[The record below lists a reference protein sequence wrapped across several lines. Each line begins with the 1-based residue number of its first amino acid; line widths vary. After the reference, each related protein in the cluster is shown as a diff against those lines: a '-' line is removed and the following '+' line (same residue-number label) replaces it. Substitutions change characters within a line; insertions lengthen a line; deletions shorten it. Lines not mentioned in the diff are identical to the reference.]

1 MCVVGACYDF
11 ASFTDLFSFK
21 VCRTKPV
28 EVDPSERD
36 PLIPTAVQPSPH
48 QPMQKR
54 PMRLF
59 FTQDKAIEGGFGRI
73 YRARA
78 TDDSQKLVAV
88 KKCHVTPDHVEH
100 PRLQHEAC
108 ALVLLRGHRAIPHV
122 YAWGKSQFYEYL
134 ALELL
139 DTDLSDMKGNLTL
152 RNLAALLHQLLD
164 GLEFIHS
171 HGIVHCDIKPSNL
184 MLGRAGAEPGRVRI
198 IDFGVCRPFRDPV
211 TFEHRPDKGTLWS
224 LGTQGYMSLNGH
236 YHHPPRR
243 DDLESLAYTA
253 LSLMAGRLPWDRRNK
268 DRLSSNG
275 VFSLK
280 KQWTGTRLAGDLSV
294 FGAFVDYARHLG
306 YTEEPDYD
314 HWKHQ
319 FRALV
324 QGAWADSDPLYDP
337 CDTTSPPVKSIV
349 VDGDF
354 ELPEEIYRAELTEEA
369 ARHGR
374 FDLPE
379 SKSEPMPEGSDGVW
393 IPEFTWAVAMP
404 VEDDE
409 LLGDESAIVRAGLDV
424 VDAIPEGQR
433 PYLSSICPPE
443 VMRTAS
449 VQKI

>member
-1 MCVVGACYDF
+1 
-11 ASFTDLFSFK
+11 
-21 VCRTKPV
+21 
-28 EVDPSERD
+28 
-36 PLIPTAVQPSPH
+36 
-48 QPMQKR
+48 
-54 PMRLF
+54 MRLF
-59 FTQDKAIEGGFGRI
+59 FTQDKAIEGGF
-73 YRARA
+73 
-78 TDDSQKLVAV
+78 
-88 KKCHVTPDHVEH
+88 
-100 PRLQHEAC
+100 
-108 ALVLLRGHRAIPHV
+108 GHRAIPHV

-211 TFEHRPDKGTLWS
+211 TFEHRPDKA
-224 LGTQGYMSLNGH
+224 
-236 YHHPPRR
+236 PRR

-449 VQKI
+449 VQKTALGSTSDRSSNNNKDKVSHQADLRPQCNHQRTNQKAHRSELPPSPPLASTPGNRNP

>member
-1 MCVVGACYDF
+1 MYCRNAQPPLTISEGCV
-11 ASFTDLFSFK
+11 
-21 VCRTKPV
+21 
-28 EVDPSERD
+28 
-36 PLIPTAVQPSPH
+36 
-48 QPMQKR
+48 
-54 PMRLF
+54 
-59 FTQDKAIEGGFGRI
+59 

-88 KKCHVTPDHVEH
+88 KKCHVTDHVEH

-211 TFEHRPDKGTLWS
+211 TFEHRPDEGTPRS
-224 LGTQGYMSLNGH
+224 VGTERYMSLNGH
-236 YHHPPRR
+236 FHHSPSRR
-243 DDLESLAYTA
+243 DDLESLSYTT
-253 LSLMAGRLPWDRRNK
+253 LSLMAGRLPWEPRDK
-268 DRLSSNG
+268 DRLPSDG

-280 KQWTGTRLAGDLSV
+280 KQWTGKRLAGDLSV
-294 FGAFVDYARHLG
+294 FGAFVDYARRLE

-314 HWKHQ
+314 YWTHR
-319 FRALV
+319 FRGLV
-324 QGAWADSDPLYDP
+324 HGAWDDSDPLYDP
-337 CDTTSPPVKSIV
+337 CDSTGPPVKSLV
-349 VDGDF
+349 ADVDF
-354 ELPEEIYRAELTEEA
+354 EFPQEVYRNELASDAT
-369 ARHGR
+369 RHHR

-379 SKSEPMPEGSDGVW
+379 SKSLPMPEGSFGLWD
-393 IPEFTWAVAMP
+393 PEYTWMTAVP

-409 LLGDESAIVRAGLDV
+409 LLGNESAIVQAGLDV

-433 PYLSSICPPE
+433 HHLSSVCPPE
-443 VMRTAS
+443 VMRTGS
-449 VQKI
+449 VKKSTADLGMKDISNSKNGALKKNCESRPPLRELLP